1 MTESEIITLRAN
13 IMGGMNEYIK
23 ALGDDDIY
31 DVWIRVFPDE
41 CDEETLMEMAE
52 DESIW
57 LEVVTAFSN
66 CLNMEKV
73 IRVD

>member
-1 MTESEIITLRAN
+1 MADMNLIRAN

-31 DVWIRVFPDE
+31 DMWIHIFPDE

-52 DESIW
+52 DNEIW
-57 LEVVTAFSN
+57 KCVVNRFAA
-66 CLNMEKV
+66 CLKIANL
-73 IRVD
+73 I